1 MRRQFAAV
9 TLLTAVAQGAGLIKL
24 WLTARLFGVGAE
36 LDGYFLALLAP
47 TFLSGALS
55 GMLQTALFPV
65 RARLAAE
72 EAKDVLLRFERT
84 VLAGLLVLGAALG
97 LILWLAGPWIL
108 AWSGTDL
115 APAVRESARFVFPF
129 AALLIP
135 LNTVGDGLGYLLAM
149 RNRYP
154 VAAAAPIANALLGA
168 GLLYAWPEG
177 GLLNLALGTVAGL
190 ALQVCI
196 CLLALQRQEPRLLA
210 AWPAFAGLQG
220 PWRKMSHLSVWILPG
235 VIFSNLSATLPTVMI
250 APYGEGA
257 VSAFGYAWRLHTYA
271 IQLLV
276 MATSPVLL
284 ARFSD
289 LIAVGDEKT
298 LRRLLRQ
305 AVAIS
310 SAIGLG
316 SVVLVAWAGVPLL
329 ELLFG
334 GRFDSQAAE
343 AVAGH
348 WLWLCVALGPALLGN
363 VYVKVWQARR
373 LAQAISL
380 LAALGLVSFWVLH
393 AGLSGWLGS
402 QAVAA
407 AVGLASFV
415 VPLAGWRLAW
425 RGPSAVSV
433 GNIAWPVRRRQ
444 TRP

>member
-1 MRRQFAAV
+1 MRRQIASVMGLNA
-9 TLLTAVAQGAGLIKL
+9 LAQGAAFVKM
-24 WLTARLFGVGAE
+24 WLTARLFGIGAE
-36 LDGYFLALLAP
+36 VDGYFLALVMP
-47 TFLSGALS
+47 TFIAGVLS

-72 EAKDVLLRFERT
+72 EAKETVLRFERAALT
-84 VLAGLLVLGAALG
+84 VLLVLGGVVG
-97 LILWLAGPWIL
+97 LIFWFAGPWLL
-108 AWSGTDL
+108 AWIGVDL
-115 APAVRESARFVFPF
+115 FPAVRDAARFVLPF

-135 LNTVGDGLGYLLAM
+135 LNAAADGLGYLLAM

-154 VAAAAPIANALLGA
+154 VAAAAPILNALFGA

-196 CLLALQRQEPRLLA
+196 CLLALQRLEPRLFA
-210 AWPAFAGLQG
+210 AWPDFAGLQG
-220 PWRKMSHLSVWILPG
+220 PWREMSHLSVWILPG
-235 VIFSNLSATLPTVMI
+235 VIFSNLSATLPTAMI

-276 MATSPVLL
+276 MAASSILL

-298 LRRLLRQ
+298 LRRLMRQ

-316 SVVLVAWAGVPLL
+316 SVVLVAWAGVPML

-334 GRFDSQAAE
+334 GRLDSQAARE
-343 AVAGH
+343 VAGH
-348 WLWLCVALGPALLGN
+348 WLWLCVALGPALLGI
-363 VYVKVWQARR
+363 VYTKVWQARR
-373 LAQAISL
+373 LAQAMSL

-433 GNIAWPVRRRQ
+433 GNTVWPVRRRQ